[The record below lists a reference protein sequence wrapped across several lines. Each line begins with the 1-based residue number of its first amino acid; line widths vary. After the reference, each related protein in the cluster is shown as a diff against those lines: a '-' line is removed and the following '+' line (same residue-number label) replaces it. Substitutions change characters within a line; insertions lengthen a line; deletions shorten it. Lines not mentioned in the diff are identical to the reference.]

1 MQVLVCEMMIYWCDL
16 YKKSLLYFLGIG
28 VLQIRRPEGVRRNAL
43 RVWRSQLTF
52 GFEIIVPLRLR
63 KGKAVGET
71 KPTDTKRKVPTLR
84 NQRKHRTK

>member
-1 MQVLVCEMMIYWCDL
+1 MVLKNLCVGL
-16 YKKSLLYFLGIG
+16 RIG

-71 KPTDTKRKVPTLR
+71 KPTETKREVPTLR
-84 NQRKHRTK
+84 NQRKHR